1 MFLLK
6 LVVLLELGKYPL
18 LRPEADPESAAALE
32 LAKEIAGGDFALAPG
47 LYPLPPLYLYFLAL
61 LLRLGGGLVSIQ
73 LVQVALG
80 TAAVGLVYRTA
91 RLWGG
96 ERAAWLSAALAAS
109 TGALT
114 FYELL
119 LIPAALDPF
128 LAALALYLVAAALRA
143 PARTHSLRGAAA
155 GIALGL
161 FAINQPRGF
170 ILAGGLAAVLIATRR
185 ARLALLLAGGVLVAA
200 GPTLIRNYLVA
211 ADTTPISSH
220 GGLSFHIGN
229 NASAG
234 GTHAPAG
241 GITPSLVTERQDA
254 RRAAEQAIGRALDDS
269 EVSAHY
275 YGLAWKWITSDP
287 VSALRLFGRK
297 VAVAASAAHPSLSY
311 SYAYYA
317 RDEHTLLRYLAV
329 GPWLLVPVGFAA
341 IWFARPEGEQR
352 QAFVVWASFA
362 PLYMLAL
369 AAYYVA
375 ARDRLPLYVAL
386 STTAGIALAA
396 LSAQFRPH
404 QTAIAWRRRRMLVA
418 AITVLMLA
426 ALANWPYAIDD
437 GRTEERTRMALWLV
451 GQGRFDEAQAR
462 IGQIERGHPRPGV
475 LHFRFGRA
483 LMVRGQTD
491 AAIRHLERAAASNP
505 PPETDLILGQAL
517 LAADRPADA
526 VPRLRRAHESGPDA
540 ALAGFDLAR
549 ALAASGDRNGAV
561 RVLQRVRP
569 ERADDG
575 ESWRALGELALELR
589 VPRLAEGFLRQ
600 ATRVDPR
607 SASGFERLGLAIALT
622 GRLPEAIAAFEQ
634 AVRLAPADASVR
646 LNIAVALAEA
656 GRTSE
661 ARRQAEEALR
671 LDPGYDKAREFLRA
685 LK

>member
-6 LVVLLELGKYPL
+6 VAVLLQLGQYPL
-18 LRPEADPESAAALE
+18 LGPEADPESAAALE
-32 LAKEIAGGDFALAPG
+32 LAKEIAGGDLALAPG

-61 LLRLGGGLVSIQ
+61 LLRLGGGLLSIQ
-73 LVQVALG
+73 LVQIALG
-80 TAAVGLVYRTA
+80 TAAVGLVYLTG

-96 ERAAWLSAALAAS
+96 ERAGWVSAALAAF

-119 LIPAALDPF
+119 LIPASLDPF
-128 LAALALYLVAAALRA
+128 LAALALYLVAGALR
-143 PARTHSLRGAAA
+143 PPDRTQWLRAGAAGVA
-155 GIALGL
+155 MGLLAL
-161 FAINQPRGF
+161 NQPRGF
-170 ILAGGLAAVLIATRR
+170 IAAAALTAVLIATRR
-185 ARLALLLAGGVLVAA
+185 LRLALAIAGGMLIAA
-200 GPTLIRNYLVA
+200 TPVLIRNYHVA

-229 NASAG
+229 NAAAG

-275 YGLAWKWITSDP
+275 YGLAWKWIASDP

-297 VAVAASAAHPSLSY
+297 VALAVNAAHPSLSY
-311 SYAYYA
+311 SYAYYV

-341 IWFARPEGEQR
+341 IWFARPEGER
-352 QAFVVWASFA
+352 RRAFLLWASFA
-362 PLYMLAL
+362 PFYVLAL

-386 STTAGIALAA
+386 STTAGVGLAA
-396 LSAQFRPH
+396 LSAARHRQ
-404 QTAIAWRRRRMLVA
+404 QTAIDRGRRRTVA
-418 AITVLMLA
+418 AAFIVLMLA
-426 ALANWPYAIDD
+426 VLANWPYRIED

-451 GQGRFDEAQAR
+451 GQGRFDEAQSR
-462 IGQIERGHPRPGV
+462 IAHIARGHPRPGV

-483 LMVRGQTD
+483 LFARGQTD
-491 AAIRHLERAAASNP
+491 QAIRHLERAAASEP

-517 LAADRPADA
+517 LAAGRAAEA

-569 ERADDG
+569 DRADDG

-607 SASGFERLGLAIALT
+607 SAEGFERLGLAIALS

-634 AVRLAPADASVR
+634 AVRLVPADASVR
-646 LNIAVALAEA
+646 LNLAVALAEA

-661 ARRQAEEALR
+661 ARQQAEEALR
-671 LDPGYDKAREFLRA
+671 LDPRYEKAREFLRA